1 MQAGEE
7 GRYILTI
14 RMSRIK
20 IERYLK
26 KLEVV
31 EVDRLL
37 EFKIWEGW
45 SEVEQ
50 IEVSE
55 ARAGEDNDSLE
66 GEAE

>member
-1 MQAGEE
+1 M
-7 GRYILTI
+7 LTI
-14 RMSRIK
+14 RRRRIK

-37 EFKIWEGW
+37 ELKIPEGW
-45 SEVEQ
+45 SEDEQ
-50 IEVSE
+50 DELAGV
-55 ARAGEDNDSLE
+55 RAGEDNDSLE